1 MAITPMMQ
9 QYLQIKEENPDTLL
23 FFRLGDFYELFFDDA
38 ELVSKELELTLT
50 GKDCGLSE
58 RAPMCG
64 VPYHAVDTYVARLI
78 EKGYKV
84 AICEQMTDPAESK
97 GLVERAVTR
106 VVTPGTVIESNMLDE
121 HKASYIMAVHIQKN
135 RAGVA
140 FCDVSTGEFFV
151 HQFSDAANRLQ
162 DELARIMP
170 REIIVPEEQIPALQA
185 YAQGHAIALTRIS
198 SDWLAYA
205 AASRALTAHFG
216 KQALADLGLDQIKQG
231 ICAAGALMMYLT
243 ETQKNALRHI
253 SHIQRYHSDRYMA
266 LDASARQSLELTESL
281 RARGRRGSL
290 LWMIDKTVTSM
301 GSRMLR
307 SWIEQPLVSREAIE
321 ARLDAVSWFID
332 HPFQREAIQDAL
344 KPVRDVERLLSRI
357 AYDSVNARDCLALLA
372 SLQAVPFLTVELTEA
387 DCGLISEIRKML
399 DPLSD
404 ITDLLERAIDPD
416 APLSIKEGGMIR
428 NGYNAELDELRAA
441 STNGKKWLSELETQ
455 ERDKT
460 GIKNLKISFNR
471 VFGYYIEVTKSYYD
485 LVPVR
490 YVRKQTLA
498 AAERFVTEELK
509 VLEKKILGAEES
521 SMRLEYQLF
530 VAIREQLSAAME
542 RLSRVAYAIK
552 SLDALVAL
560 AQSAAEN
567 SYIRPSLNEDG
578 VYDIK
583 DGRHPVVEQSIGFDH
598 FVPNDTLLD
607 EDGRVMIITGPN
619 MAGKSTYMRQ
629 VALIVLLA
637 HVGSFVPASYA
648 NISITDRIF
657 TRIGASDDLFGGQST
672 FMVEMSELSNILK
685 FATSRS
691 LLILDEIGRGTST
704 FDGLSIAWAAVEH
717 IANPKKCGA
726 RALFATHY
734 HELSELEGRMEG
746 IVNYRITAMERG
758 NEVIFLRKIVKGGAD
773 HSYGVAVAALAGLPD
788 SLVMRARQIMARLE
802 VKDEQEGNIGQS
814 ILDQRKNGGNRQISM
829 MDAAPMELVEEIRDI
844 DVMSMSPLD
853 AMNALFKL
861 VEKARRI

>member
-441 STNGKKWLSELETQ
+441 ATNGKKWLSELETQ

-530 VAIREQLSAAME
+530 VAIREQLSAALE

>member
-50 GKDCGLSE
+50 GKDCGLSK

-64 VPYHAVDTYVARLI
+64 VPYHAVDTYVGRLI

-121 HKASYIMAVHIQKN
+121 RCASYIMALCVQRN

-151 HQFSDAANRLQ
+151 HQFADAANRMK

-170 REIIVPEEQIPALQA
+170 REILSSDENLEELKS
-185 YAQGHAIALTRIS
+185 YASMRGVALTRIS
-198 SDWLAYA
+198 DDWLSFSK
-205 AASRALTAHFG
+205 ASKALTAHFG
-216 KQALADLGLDQIKQG
+216 ARIITDCGLDQMRQG
-231 ICAAGALMMYLT
+231 VCAAGALMTYLT

-253 SHIQRYHSDRYMA
+253 NQIQRYQAERYMA
-266 LDASARQSLELTESL
+266 IDASARQSLELTESL
-281 RARGRRGSL
+281 RSRNRRGSL
-290 LWMIDKTVTSM
+290 LWLIDKTVTAM

-307 SWIEQPLVSREAIE
+307 TWIEQPLVTREAIE
-321 ARLDAVSWFID
+321 ARLDAVGWFLD
-332 HPFQREAIQDAL
+332 HPFQRTALQEAL

-357 AYDSVNARDCLALLA
+357 AYESVNARDCLALLA
-372 SLQAVPFLTVELTEA
+372 SLQAVPQLSEEIEEA
-387 DCGLISEIRKML
+387 DFGLIGEIRGML
-399 DPLSD
+399 SPL
-404 ITDLLERAIDPD
+404 TDVVELLERSIDSD
-416 APLSIKEGGMIR
+416 APLSVKEGGIIR
-428 NGYNAELDELRAA
+428 AGYNQELDELRDA
-441 STNGKKWLSELETQ
+441 STSGKKWLADLEAQ
-455 ERDKT
+455 ERETT
-460 GIKNLKISFNR
+460 GIKNLKVGFNR
-471 VFGYYIEVTKSYYD
+471 VFGFYIEVTKSYYD
-485 LVPVR
+485 LIPSR
-490 YVRKQTLA
+490 YIRKQTLA

-521 SMRLEYQLF
+521 AMRLEYQLF
-530 VAIREQLSAAME
+530 TEIREKLNASLE
-542 RLSRVAYAIK
+542 RLSSVAQGIK
-552 SLDALVAL
+552 ALDALVAL
-560 AQSAAEN
+560 AQTASEN
-567 SYIRPSLNEDG
+567 DYVRPVLNEEG
-578 VYDIK
+578 VYEIN
-583 DGRHPVVEQSIGFDH
+583 DGRHPVVEQSIGRDR
-598 FVPNDTLLD
+598 FVPNDTMLD
-607 EDGRVMIITGPN
+607 ESGRVMIITGPN

-629 VALIVLLA
+629 VALIVLLT
-637 HVGSFVPASYA
+637 HVGSFVPAAYA

-685 FATSRS
+685 FATPKS

-802 VKDEQEGNIGQS
+802 VKDEVEGNIGQS
-814 ILDQRKNGGNRQISM
+814 ILDQRKNGGDRQISL
-829 MDAAPMELVEEIRDI
+829 MDVAPMELTEEIRQI
-844 DVMSMSPLD
+844 DVMSMSPMD
-853 AMNALFKL
+853 AMNTLFKL

>member
-9 QYLQIKEENPDTLL
+9 QYLQIKEENPDALL

-38 ELVSKELELTLT
+38 ELVSRELELTLT
-50 GKDCGLSE
+50 GKDCGLSQ

-64 VPYHAVDTYVARLI
+64 VPYHAVDTYLARLI

-106 VVTPGTVIESNMLDE
+106 VVTPGTVIETNMLDE
-121 HKASYIMAVHIQKN
+121 RQANYIMALSVQKN

-140 FCDVSTGEFFV
+140 FCDVSTGEFYV
-151 HQFSDAANRLQ
+151 HQFSDVSVRLQ
-162 DELARIMP
+162 DELARIIP
-170 REIIVPEEQIPALQA
+170 REIIVSGDYFEELKN
-185 YAQGHAIALTRIS
+185 YAAARNIALTRVNS
-198 SDWLAYA
+198 EWMAYA
-205 AASRALTAHFG
+205 AASKALSAHFNVRNI
-216 KQALADLGLDQIKQG
+216 ADLGLDNLRQG

-243 ETQKNALRHI
+243 ETQKNALSHI
-253 SHIQRYHSDRYMA
+253 RNIQRYQSDKYMA
-266 LDASARQSLELTESL
+266 LDASARQSLELTESM
-281 RARGRRGSL
+281 RARGRKGSL
-290 LWMIDKTVTSM
+290 LWLIDKTVTAM

-307 SWIEQPLVSREAIE
+307 AWIEQPLVTREAIE
-321 ARLDAVSWFID
+321 ERLDAVSWFVE
-332 HPFQREAIQDAL
+332 HPFQRETLQEAL

-357 AYDSVNARDCLALLA
+357 AYETVNARDCLALLA
-372 SLQAVPFLTVELTEA
+372 SLRAVPNLTAEISSA
-387 DCGLISEIRKML
+387 DSSLIQTISSML
-399 DPLSD
+399 EPMND
-404 ITDLLERAIDPD
+404 IADLLENAIDPD
-416 APLSIKEGGMIR
+416 APLAIKEGGIIR
-428 NGYNAELDELRAA
+428 DGYDRELDELRDA
-441 STNGKKWLSELETQ
+441 STSGKRWLSELEAQ
-455 ERDKT
+455 EREAT
-460 GIKNLKISFNR
+460 GIKNLKVGFNR
-471 VFGYYIEVTKSYYD
+471 VFGFYIEVTKSYYD
-485 LVPVR
+485 LIPAH
-490 YVRKQTLA
+490 YIRKQTLA

-509 VLEKKILGAEES
+509 TLEKKILGAEES
-521 SMRLEYQLF
+521 AMRLEYRLF
-530 VAIREQLSAAME
+530 IEIRTQLSAALD
-542 RLSRVAYAIK
+542 RLSRVANAMK
-552 SLDALVAL
+552 MLDALVAL
-560 AQSAAEN
+560 AQTAAEN
-567 SYIRPSLNEDG
+567 DYVRPVLNEEG
-578 VYDIK
+578 LYDIQ
-583 DGRHPVVEQSIGFDH
+583 DGRHPVVEHSIGHDK

-607 EDGRVMIITGPN
+607 ADGRVMIITGPN

-637 HVGSFVPASYA
+637 HVGSFVPAGYA
-648 NISITDRIF
+648 NVSITDRIF

-685 FATSRS
+685 FATPKS

-802 VKDEQEGNIGQS
+802 VKDEKEGNIGQS
-814 ILDQRKNGGNRQISM
+814 ILDQKKNGGNRQISM
-829 MDAAPMELVEEIRDI
+829 MDSAPMELVEEVSKI
-844 DVMSMSPLD
+844 DVMSMSPMD
-853 AMNALFKL
+853 AMNTLFKL

>member
-50 GKDCGLSE
+50 GKDCGLSA

-121 HKASYIMAVHIQKN
+121 HCASYILALCMQKN
-135 RAGVA
+135 RAGIA
-140 FCDVSTGEFFV
+140 FCDVSTGEFFI
-151 HQFSDAANRLQ
+151 HQVSDAANRLH

-170 REIIVPEEQIPALQA
+170 REILVSEDDLHELKP
-185 YAQGHAIALTRIS
+185 YAAAHGIALTKLN
-198 SDWLAYA
+198 SDWLQYS
-205 AASRALTAHFG
+205 AASKVLNAHFG
-216 KQALADLGLDQIKQG
+216 NKTISNLGTEQLRQG
-231 ICAAGALMMYLT
+231 ISAAGALMCYLT
-243 ETQKNALRHI
+243 ETQKNSLRHI
-253 SHIQRYHSDRYMA
+253 NHIQRYHSDRYMA

-281 RARGRRGSL
+281 RARSRRGSL
-290 LWMIDKTVTSM
+290 LWLIDKTVTSM

-307 SWIEQPLVSREAIE
+307 SWVEQPLVEKDAIE
-321 ARLDAVSWFID
+321 SRLDAVSWFVE
-332 HPFQREAIQDAL
+332 HPFQREALQEAL

-372 SLQAVPFLTVELTEA
+372 SLNAVPHLSSAVYDADSSLIQEVCAMLEPLT
-387 DCGLISEIRKML
+387 
-399 DPLSD
+399 D

-416 APLSIKEGGMIR
+416 APLSVKEGGIIR
-428 NGYNAELDELRAA
+428 EGFHAELDELRNA
-441 STNGKKWLSELETQ
+441 STSGKRWLSELEVQ
-455 ERDKT
+455 ERENT
-460 GIKNLKISFNR
+460 GIKNLKVGFNR

-485 LVPVR
+485 LVPAR
-490 YVRKQTLA
+490 YIRKQTLA

-509 VLEKKILGAEES
+509 NLEKKILGAEES

-530 VAIREQLSAAME
+530 VEVRTVLNQSLD
-542 RLSRVAYAIK
+542 RLGRVAQAIK
-552 SLDALVAL
+552 TLDALVAL
-560 AQSAAEN
+560 AQTAAEN
-567 SYIRPSLNEDG
+567 DFVRPSLNEEG

-583 DGRHPVVEQSIGFDH
+583 DGRHPVVEQSIGHDR

-607 EDGRVMIITGPN
+607 ESGRVMIITGPN

-629 VALIVLLA
+629 VALIVLLS

-648 NISITDRIF
+648 NVSITDRIF

-672 FMVEMSELSNILK
+672 FMVEMSELSTILK
-685 FATSRS
+685 FATPKS

-773 HSYGVAVAALAGLPD
+773 HSYGVSVAALAGLPD

-814 ILDQRKNGGNRQISM
+814 ILDQRKNGGNRQVSM
-829 MDAAPMELVEEIRDI
+829 MDAAPMELAEEIRSI
-844 DVMSMSPLD
+844 DVMSMSPMD
-853 AMNALFKL
+853 AMNTLFKL

>member
-9 QYLQIKEENPDTLL
+9 QYLQIKEENPDALL

-38 ELVSKELELTLT
+38 ELASRELELTLT
-50 GKDCGLSE
+50 GKDCGLSQ

-64 VPYHAVDTYVARLI
+64 VPYHAVDTYVGRLI

-84 AICEQMTDPAESK
+84 AICEQMSDPATTK

-121 HKASYIMAVHIQKN
+121 RRANYIMALCIQKN

-151 HQFSDAANRLQ
+151 HQFGDALNRLQ

-170 REIIVPEEQIPALQA
+170 REIILNEEYMPELEK
-185 YAQGHAIALTRIS
+185 YAAARAIALTKI
-198 SDWLAYA
+198 DAQWLTYS
-205 AASRALTAHFG
+205 AASKALTAHFEIRSIS
-216 KQALADLGLDQIKQG
+216 DLGFDQMKQG

-243 ETQKNALRHI
+243 QTQKNALRHI
-253 SHIQRYHSDRYMA
+253 NRLQRYQSDKYMA
-266 LDASARQSLELTESL
+266 LDAAARQSLELTESL

-290 LWMIDKTVTSM
+290 LWLIDKTVTAM

-307 SWIEQPLVSREAIE
+307 TWIEQPLVSKEAIE
-321 ARLDAVSWFID
+321 ARLDSVSWFVE
-332 HPFQREAIQDAL
+332 HPFQREALQEAL
-344 KPVRDVERLLSRI
+344 RPVRDVERLLSRI
-357 AYDSVNARDCLALLA
+357 AYENIHARDCLALLA
-372 SLQAVPFLTVELTEA
+372 SLQAVPQLSAQIADAQQEA
-387 DCGLISEIRKML
+387 IADICRAL
-399 DPLSD
+399 DPMTD
-404 ITDLLERAIDPD
+404 ITELLEAAIDPD
-416 APLSIKEGGMIR
+416 APLAIKEGGIIR
-428 NGYNAELDELRAA
+428 SGYNQELDELREA
-441 STNGKKWLSELETQ
+441 STSGKRWLAELEAH
-455 ERDKT
+455 EREKT
-460 GIKNLKISFNR
+460 GIKNLKVGFNR
-471 VFGYYIEVTKSYYD
+471 VFGFYIEVTKSNYD
-485 LVPVR
+485 LVPAR
-490 YVRKQTLA
+490 YIRKQTLA

-509 VLEKKILGAEES
+509 TLEKKILGAEDS
-521 SMRLEYQLF
+521 AMRLEYQIF
-530 VAIREQLSAAME
+530 MGIREKLGAVID
-542 RLSRVAYAIK
+542 RLSGVASAIK
-552 SLDALVAL
+552 SLDALIAL
-560 AQSAAEN
+560 AQAAAEN
-567 SYIRPSLNEDG
+567 NYIRPSLNEEG
-578 VYDIK
+578 VYDIQ
-583 DGRHPVVEQSIGFDH
+583 DGRHPVVEQSIGHDS
-598 FVPNDTLLD
+598 FVPNDTFLD
-607 EDGRVMIITGPN
+607 QDGRVMIITGPN

-637 HVGSFVPASYA
+637 HIGSFVPASYA

-685 FATSRS
+685 FATPKS

-717 IANPKKCGA
+717 IANTKKCGA

-773 HSYGVAVAALAGLPD
+773 HSYGVSVAALAGLPD

-814 ILDQRKNGGNRQISM
+814 ILDQRKKGSNRQVSM
-829 MDAAPMELVEEIRDI
+829 MDMQPMELIEEISKI
-844 DVMSMSPLD
+844 DVMSMSPID
-853 AMNALFKL
+853 SMNALFKL

>member
-1 MAITPMMQ
+1 MALTPMMQ

-38 ELVSKELELTLT
+38 ELVSRELELTLT
-50 GKDCGLSE
+50 GRDCGLST

-64 VPYHAVDTYVARLI
+64 VPYHAVDTYLARLV

-84 AICEQMTDPAESK
+84 AICEQMTDPAAGK
-97 GLVERAVTR
+97 GLVERAITR
-106 VVTPGTVIESNMLDE
+106 VVTPGTIIETNMLDE
-121 HKASYIMAVHIQKN
+121 KRANYIMAVCIQKN
-135 RAGVA
+135 RAGIA

-151 HQFSDAANRLQ
+151 HQFSDALNRIQ

-170 REIIVPEEQIPALQA
+170 REILLTEEYLPELEG
-185 YAQGHAIALTRIS
+185 YASARGIALTKVNAE
-198 SDWLAYA
+198 WLVYA
-205 AASRALTAHFG
+205 NASKVLTSHFALRSV
-216 KQALADLGLDQIKQG
+216 ADMGLDQMRQG

-243 ETQKNALRHI
+243 NTQKNALRHI
-253 SHIQRYHSDRYMA
+253 RYIQRYQSDKFMA

-281 RARGRRGSL
+281 RTRNRRGSL
-290 LWMIDKTVTSM
+290 LWLIDKTVTAM

-307 SWIEQPLVSREAIE
+307 SWIEQPLVSKTAIE
-321 ARLDAVSWFID
+321 ARLDAVSWFVD
-332 HPFQREAIQDAL
+332 QPFRREALQEAF

-357 AYDSVNARDCLALLA
+357 AYETINARDCLALLA
-372 SLQAVPFLTVELTEA
+372 SLQAIPSISAEIAET
-387 DCGLISEIRKML
+387 DCNLIAKIRDML
-399 DPLSD
+399 EPLSD
-404 ITDLLERAIDPD
+404 VAELLENAIDPE
-416 APLSIKEGGMIR
+416 APLAIKEGGIIR
-428 NGYNAELDELRAA
+428 EGYNQELDELREA
-441 STNGKKWLSELETQ
+441 STNGKRWLSELETR
-455 ERDKT
+455 ERELT
-460 GIKNLKISFNR
+460 GIRNLKIGFNR
-471 VFGYYIEVTKSYYD
+471 VFGFYIEVTKSYYD
-485 LVPVR
+485 LVPAR

-498 AAERFVTEELK
+498 SAERFVTEELK
-509 VLEKKILGAEES
+509 TLEKKILGAEDS

-530 VAIREQLSAAME
+530 LGIREQLSAQLE
-542 RLSRVAYAIK
+542 RLSRISTAIK

-560 AQSAAEN
+560 AQAAAEN
-567 SYIRPSLNEDG
+567 NYVRPTLNEEG
-578 VYDIK
+578 VYDIHE
-583 DGRHPVVEQSIGFDH
+583 GRHPVVEASGGHEQ
-598 FVPNDTLLD
+598 FVPNDTYLD
-607 EDGRVMIITGPN
+607 ASDRVMIITGPN

-685 FATSRS
+685 FATPKS

-717 IANPKKCGA
+717 IAHTKKCGA

-734 HELSELEGRMEG
+734 HELSELEGRMDG

-814 ILDQRKNGGNRQISM
+814 ILDQRKNGGNRQLSLNDI
-829 MDAAPMELVEEIRDI
+829 APMELVEEIGRI
-844 DVMSMSPLD
+844 DVMSMSPID

>member
-64 VPYHAVDTYVARLI
+64 VPYHAVDTYVGRLI

-106 VVTPGTVIESNMLDE
+106 VVTPGTVIETNMLDE
-121 HKASYIMAVHIQKN
+121 RRASYIMALCIQKN

-151 HQFSDAANRLQ
+151 HQFSDAASRLQ

-170 REIIVPEEQIPALQA
+170 REILTSADQTTYIQA
-185 YAQGHAIALTRIS
+185 YASASGIALTRIS
-198 SDWLAYA
+198 DDWLAYS
-205 AASRALTAHFG
+205 AASRALMMHFG
-216 KQALADLGLDQIKQG
+216 KQAISDLGLDQIKQG

-253 SHIQRYHSDRYMA
+253 NQIRRYHSDKYMA

-290 LWMIDKTVTSM
+290 LWLIDKTVTAM

-307 SWIEQPLVSREAIE
+307 SWIEQPLVSRDAIE
-321 ARLDAVSWFID
+321 ERLNAVEWFIE
-332 HPFQREAIQDAL
+332 HPFQREAIQEAL
-344 KPVRDVERLLSRI
+344 RPVRDVERLLSRI

-372 SLQAVPFLTVELTEA
+372 SLNAIPFLAAEIKET
-387 DCGLISEIRKML
+387 DCSLINEINGML
-399 DPLSD
+399 EPLSD
-404 ITDLLERAIDPD
+404 ISDLLERAIDPD
-416 APLSIKEGGMIR
+416 APLSIKEGGIIR
-428 NGYNAELDELRAA
+428 EGYNAELDEFREA
-441 STNGKKWLSELETQ
+441 STSGKRWLSELETQ

-490 YVRKQTLA
+490 YIRKQTLA

-530 VAIREQLSAAME
+530 VAIREQLSAALD
-542 RLSRVAYAIK
+542 RLSRVAYGIK
-552 SLDALVAL
+552 ALDALVAL

-567 SYIRPSLNEDG
+567 GYVRPSLNEEG

-583 DGRHPVVEQSIGFDH
+583 DGRHPVVEQSIGHDH

-607 EDGRVMIITGPN
+607 EEGRVMIITGPN

-685 FATSRS
+685 FATPRS

-717 IANPKKCGA
+717 IANIKKCGA

-734 HELSELEGRMEG
+734 HELSELEGRMDG

-829 MDAAPMELVEEIRDI
+829 LDSAPMELVEEIRQY
-844 DVMSMSPLD
+844 DVMSMSPMD
-853 AMNALFKL
+853 SMNVLFKL

>member
-50 GKDCGLSE
+50 GKDCGLSA

-64 VPYHAVDTYVARLI
+64 VPYDAVDTYVARLI

-121 HKASYIMAVHIQKN
+121 HCASYILALCMQKN
-135 RAGVA
+135 RAGIA
-140 FCDVSTGEFFV
+140 FCDVSTGEFFI
-151 HQFSDAANRLQ
+151 HQVSDAANRLH

-170 REIIVPEEQIPALQA
+170 REILVSEDDLHELKP
-185 YAQGHAIALTRIS
+185 YAAAHGIALTKLN
-198 SDWLAYA
+198 SDWLQYS
-205 AASRALTAHFG
+205 AASKVLNAHFG
-216 KQALADLGLDQIKQG
+216 NKTISNLGTEQLRQG
-231 ICAAGALMMYLT
+231 ISAAGALMCYLT
-243 ETQKNALRHI
+243 ETQKNSLRHI
-253 SHIQRYHSDRYMA
+253 NHIQRYHSDRYMA

-281 RARGRRGSL
+281 RARSRRGSL
-290 LWMIDKTVTSM
+290 LWLIDKTVTSM

-307 SWIEQPLVSREAIE
+307 SWVEQPLVEKDAIE
-321 ARLDAVSWFID
+321 SRLDAVSWFVE
-332 HPFQREAIQDAL
+332 HPFQREALQEAL

-372 SLQAVPFLTVELTEA
+372 SLNAVPHLSSAVYDADSSLIQEVCAMLEPLT
-387 DCGLISEIRKML
+387 
-399 DPLSD
+399 D

-416 APLSIKEGGMIR
+416 APLSVKEGGIIR
-428 NGYNAELDELRAA
+428 EGFHAELDELRNA
-441 STNGKKWLSELETQ
+441 STSGKRWLSELEVQ
-455 ERDKT
+455 ERENT
-460 GIKNLKISFNR
+460 GIKNLKVGFNR

-485 LVPVR
+485 LVPAR
-490 YVRKQTLA
+490 YIRKQTLA

-509 VLEKKILGAEES
+509 NLEKKILGAEES

-530 VAIREQLSAAME
+530 VEVRTVLNQSLD
-542 RLSRVAYAIK
+542 RLGRVAQAIK
-552 SLDALVAL
+552 TLDALVAL
-560 AQSAAEN
+560 AQTAAEN
-567 SYIRPSLNEDG
+567 DFVRPSLNEEG

-583 DGRHPVVEQSIGFDH
+583 DGRHPVVEQSIGHDR

-607 EDGRVMIITGPN
+607 ESGRVMIITGPN

-629 VALIVLLA
+629 VALIVLLS

-648 NISITDRIF
+648 NVSITDRIF

-672 FMVEMSELSNILK
+672 FMVEMSELSTILK
-685 FATSRS
+685 FATPKS

-773 HSYGVAVAALAGLPD
+773 HSYGVSVAALAGLPD

-814 ILDQRKNGGNRQISM
+814 ILDQRKNGGNRQVSM
-829 MDAAPMELVEEIRDI
+829 MDAAPMELAEEIRSI
-844 DVMSMSPLD
+844 DVMSMSPMD
-853 AMNALFKL
+853 AMNTLFKL

>member
-64 VPYHAVDTYVARLI
+64 VPYHAVDTYVGRLI

-106 VVTPGTVIESNMLDE
+106 VVTPGTVIETNMLDE
-121 HKASYIMAVHIQKN
+121 RRANYIMALCIQKN

-170 REIIVPEEQIPALQA
+170 REIIVSADQSVLIQA
-185 YAQGHAIALTRIS
+185 YASASGIATTRIS
-198 SDWLAYA
+198 DDWLAYS
-205 AASRALTAHFG
+205 AASKALLLHFG
-216 KQALADLGLDQIKQG
+216 KQAITDLGLDQIKQG

-253 SHIQRYHSDRYMA
+253 NQIRRYQSDKYMA

-290 LWMIDKTVTSM
+290 LWLIDKTVTAM

-321 ARLDAVSWFID
+321 ERLDAVEWFID
-332 HPFQREAIQDAL
+332 HPFQREAIQEAL
-344 KPVRDVERLLSRI
+344 RPVRDVERLLSRI
-357 AYDSVNARDCLALLA
+357 AYDSINARDCLALLA
-372 SLQAVPFLTVELTEA
+372 SLKAIPYLTAEIADTDCSLIRSITGMLEPLTDVSA
-387 DCGLISEIRKML
+387 
-399 DPLSD
+399 
-404 ITDLLERAIDPD
+404 LLEQAIDPD
-416 APLSIKEGGMIR
+416 APLSIKEGGIIR
-428 NGYNAELDELRAA
+428 PGYNAELDEFREA
-441 STNGKKWLSELETQ
+441 STSGKRWLSELETQ

-485 LVPVR
+485 LVPDR
-490 YVRKQTLA
+490 YIRKQTLA

-530 VAIREQLSAAME
+530 VAIREQLSAALD
-542 RLSRVAYAIK
+542 RLSRVAYGIK
-552 SLDALVAL
+552 ALDALVAL

-567 SYIRPSLNEDG
+567 GYVRPSLNEEG

-583 DGRHPVVEQSIGFDH
+583 DGRHPVVEQSIGHDH
-598 FVPNDTLLD
+598 FVPNDTMLD
-607 EDGRVMIITGPN
+607 EEGRVMIITGPN

-717 IANPKKCGA
+717 IANIKKCGA

-734 HELSELEGRMEG
+734 HELSELEGRMDG

-814 ILDQRKNGGNRQISM
+814 ILDQRKNGGDRQISIL
-829 MDAAPMELVEEIRDI
+829 DAAPMELVEEIRQY
-844 DVMSMSPLD
+844 DVMAMSPMD
-853 AMNALFKL
+853 AMNILFKL

>member
-530 VAIREQLSAAME
+530 VAIREQLSAALE
-542 RLSRVAYAIK
+542 RLSCVAYAIK

-853 AMNALFKL
+853 AMNTLFKL

>member
-64 VPYHAVDTYVARLI
+64 VPYHAVDTYIARLI
-78 EKGYKV
+78 DKGYKV
-84 AICEQMTDPAESK
+84 AICEQMTDPSESK

-121 HKASYIMAVHIQKN
+121 RKASYIMALCIQKN

-170 REIIVPEEQIPALQA
+170 REIIVSEEQIPALQA
-185 YAQGHAIALTRIS
+185 YASAHGIALTRIS
-198 SDWLAYA
+198 SEWLAYS

-216 KQALADLGLDQIKQG
+216 RQSISDLGLDQIKQG
-231 ICAAGALMMYLT
+231 ICAAGALMVYLT

-253 SHIQRYHSDRYMA
+253 SRMQRYQSDRYMA

-290 LWMIDKTVTSM
+290 LWLIDKTVTAM

-321 ARLDAVSWFID
+321 ARLDAVSWMID
-332 HPFQREAIQDAL
+332 HPFQRESIQDAL
-344 KPVRDVERLLSRI
+344 RPVRDVERLLSRI

-372 SLQAVPFLTVELTEA
+372 SLQAIPFLSAEIADA
-387 DCGLISEIRKML
+387 DCSLIAEISAML
-399 DPLSD
+399 EPLTD
-404 ITDLLERAIDPD
+404 VTDLLERAIDPD
-416 APLSIKEGGMIR
+416 APLSVKEGGIIR
-428 NGYNAELDELRAA
+428 EGYHAELDELRDA
-441 STNGKKWLSELETQ
+441 STSGKKWLSELETQ
-455 ERDKT
+455 EREKT

-490 YVRKQTLA
+490 YIRKQTLA

-530 VAIREQLSAAME
+530 VAIREQLNATLD

-552 SLDALVAL
+552 ALDALVAL
-560 AQSAAEN
+560 AQAAAEN
-567 SYIRPSLNEDG
+567 GYVRPSLNEEG
-578 VYDIK
+578 IYDIK
-583 DGRHPVVEQSIGFDH
+583 DGRHPVVEQSIGYDR

-685 FATSRS
+685 FATPRS

-717 IANPKKCGA
+717 IANIKKCGA

-734 HELSELEGRMEG
+734 HELSELEGRMDG

-829 MDAAPMELVEEIRDI
+829 MDAAPMELVEEIRGF
-844 DVMSMSPLD
+844 DVMSMSPMD